1 MPSVFELAV
10 RDQFVARLAKLTPD
24 TPAKWGKFTA
34 TKMVVHVNDALLM
47 AMGDLPV
54 APKRSKL
61 RSALGRW
68 FAIYGPIPW
77 PKGVP
82 TAPELLSR
90 GANGSVQLDAE
101 RSVFAELVGKAAA
114 RKGAAHW
121 PEHPI
126 FGPMREKDWGA
137 LGYRHIEHHFKQFG
151 I

>member
-1 MPSVFELAV
+1 MPSLFEPAA
-10 RDQFVARLAKLTPD
+10 REQFVARLVKLTPN
-24 TPAKWGKFTA
+24 TPATWGKFTA
-34 TKMVVHVNDALLM
+34 TQMVAHLNDALLM

-54 APKRSKL
+54 APRRSKL
-61 RSALGRW
+61 RSVFGRW
-68 FAIYGPIPW
+68 FAIYGPLPW

-82 TAPELLSR
+82 TAPELLAR
-90 GANGSVQLDAE
+90 GAKDSIALDVE
-101 RSVFAELVGKAAA
+101 RTSFAGLVEKVAT

-137 LGYRHIEHHFKQFG
+137 LGHRHVEHHFKQFG

>member
-1 MPSVFELAV
+1 MPSVFEPAV
-10 RDQFVARLAKLTPD
+10 RDQLVARLAKLTPG

-34 TKMVVHVNDALLM
+34 TKMVAHVNDALLM
-47 AMGDLPV
+47 AIGDLPV

-61 RSALGRW
+61 RSAFGRW
-68 FAIYGPIPW
+68 FAIYAPIPW

-90 GANGSVQLDAE
+90 GAKDGVQFDVE
-101 RSVFAELVGKAAA
+101 RSRFTELVGKVAA

-121 PEHPI
+121 PDHPI

-137 LGYRHIEHHFKQFG
+137 LGCRHIDHHFKQFD